1 MATGSLSAVAPA
13 GIVTALCPPKV
24 TGLTIPA
31 ASAAP
36 RMRGPTVILP
46 NDTGAAP
53 KVLSR
58 RIRTLSPAI
67 VTRAIIRTVVL
78 LILVSPSP
86 CCDVAHAVTQPWV
99 LLWASTG
106 GVSSAKAAAI
116 ATNISVDFLV
126 TVPSQVR
133 RSEIVPEA
141 ALQQVYRS
149 SRQIVNA

>member
-58 RIRTLSPAI
+58 RIRTLSPGI
-67 VTRAIIRTVVL
+67 VTRAIIRTVAL
-78 LILVSPSP
+78 SILVSPSP
-86 CCDVAHAVTQPWV
+86 CCDVVHAVTQPW
-99 LLWASTG
+99 LPFWASAG
-106 GVSSAKAAAI
+106 GVSDAKTAAI
-116 ATNISVDFLV
+116 ATDVSVDFLI

-133 RSEIVPEA
+133 RGEIISQA
-141 ALQQVYRS
+141 AL
-149 SRQIVNA
+149 

>member
-46 NDTGAAP
+46 NDTGAAA

-58 RIRTLSPAI
+58 RIRTLSPGI
-67 VTRAIIRTVVL
+67 VTRAIIRTVAL
-78 LILVSPSP
+78 LILVSPGP
-86 CCDVAHAVTQPWV
+86 CCDAAHAATQPW
-99 LLWASTG
+99 LPFWASAG
-106 GVSSAKAAAI
+106 GESEAKSAAI
-116 ATNISVDFLV
+116 ATDVSVDFLV

-133 RSEIVPEA
+133 RCEIVSQA

-149 SRQIVNA
+149 